1 MIDYRG
7 FTPSEGIGDGGVY
20 TKICQ
25 PSSWTN
31 ENGTITIEN
40 PNSGGLV
47 LPLFGDDELSWGREV
62 LGILYFLG
70 MIWAFMG
77 VGIVAD
83 VFMEG
88 IETITSQTKRV
99 KGPDGK
105 EYELKIWNETIAN
118 LTLMALGS
126 SAPEILLNVVEI
138 LSSDYFAGELVSSA

>member
-1 MIDYRG
+1 MIDYLNY
-7 FTPSEGIGDGGVY
+7 TKSEALGDGGVY
-20 TKICQ
+20 SKICQ
-25 PSSWTN
+25 PSVWISPDG
-31 ENGTITIEN
+31 EDTIEN

-47 LPLFGDDELSWGREV
+47 LPLFGDDELEWGRTV

-88 IETITSQTKRV
+88 IETITSQTKKI

-105 EYELKIWNETIAN
+105 DYEVKIWNETIAN

-138 LSSDYFAGELVSSA
+138 LSSEYFAGELVSV